1 MMTSKKSGENV
12 LNSVEESRRDFI
24 RKLVVGTAFA
34 APLMASFSMD
44 GALVKS
50 AEAAPIDVSNML
62 CSDVPSKY
70 KASIFEGVNGVDSV
84 IHGTV
89 IVRFDRDC
97 ESFSIMVGVSSEK
110 PVVNPITKIEFI
122 FNGVDDWQLPLQ
134 RGANIF
140 DNANLGL
147 GPDGVGYFAR
157 DLAGLPGGAIAVEY
171 QTDEGTVRVKALLVA
186 LNKT

>member
-1 MMTSKKSGENV
+1 MTSKKPVESV

-62 CSDVPSKY
+62 CSNVPSKY
-70 KASIFEGVNGVDSV
+70 RASIFEGVNGVDP
-84 IHGTV
+84 IIQGTV

-97 ESFSIMVGVSSEK
+97 ESFSIMVGVSSVK
-110 PVVNPITKIEFI
+110 PVVNPITKIEFV
-122 FNGVDDWQLPLQ
+122 FNGVDDWQLSLQ

-140 DNANLGL
+140 DNASLNLQSNA
-147 GPDGVGYFAR
+147 VGTFAVM
-157 DLAGLPGGAIAVEY
+157 LAEPPGGGIAVEY
-171 QTDEGTVRVKALLVA
+171 QAGENTVRVIAPLVA
-186 LNKT
+186 LN